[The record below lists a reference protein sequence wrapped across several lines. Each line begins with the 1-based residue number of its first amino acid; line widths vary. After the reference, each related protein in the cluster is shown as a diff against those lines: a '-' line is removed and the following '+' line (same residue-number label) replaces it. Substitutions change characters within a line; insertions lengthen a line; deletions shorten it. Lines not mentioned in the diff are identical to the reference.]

1 MITSINEYRKYNES
15 LSSDNQR
22 AAKLATLVELGRQMV
37 KNYKLAEEQATL
49 KAEKNAEV
57 AELLARMNKTSVI
70 AEGVLIEVYKPYET
84 TRLSSKAYFDF
95 VNNSVGVISED
106 FKTLSETIKSIST
119 KLSGGS
125 KYIRTT
131 KNTRDVPTGT
141 IKTTESLSSIWDSIK
156 EWFVSV
162 KNTILGMLPGMEAK
176 LADIKNDAVRFQDDS
191 EMVNI
196 PNGPS
201 NKKMAFAKTESN
213 KAQMW
218 EFYYRDANG
227 VETVVDTKIMRNPE
241 ESKYYKALQEKMLD
255 KDDTTCMVGYRNYGI
270 SEGAAKNNYV
280 LEDAIEGF
288 LKPYIKDGADYTLD
302 DDDNTVMLY
311 IPASDMLFD
320 IRDLHAP
327 EWNILRLAFQEFC
340 KQNDLYDFDVT
351 TTDGDTE
358 FVLSADVDIVDTRG
372 GFTNEATV
380 NEDLTPDQV
389 AARNAYSKEY
399 KRNRREQDRAIA
411 DVLTK
416 AKEAI
421 EISKTEAYYN
431 ELAATNEKMIMQLLE
446 ELNAKSVAIDDK
458 ILTLIKTEE
467 KEAFDMKVYEEKIT
481 NAEAVGDAVA
491 KMAKALME
499 IHKTT
504 STVSGSVR
512 HIGDTSDSPEGT
524 FNAHFDHETKT
535 VIPPT
540 SESVTNEGLSSWIMD
555 SWKTI
560 KGFFTSFRNA
570 SKSVDTSLAAI

>member
-1 MITSINEYRKYNES
+1 MITSLNEYRKYNES

-84 TRLSSKAYFDF
+84 KRLSSKAYFDF

-141 IKTTESLSSIWDSIK
+141 VKTTESLSSIWDSIK

-162 KNTILGMLPGMEAK
+162 KNMILGMLPGMEAK
-176 LADIKNDAVRFQDDS
+176 LTDIKNEAVRFQNDS
-191 EMVNI
+191 EMVDI
-196 PNGPS
+196 KNGPS
-201 NKKMAFAKTESN
+201 NKNMAFVKTESN

-218 EFYYRDANG
+218 EFYYRDTNG
-227 VETVVDTKIMRNPE
+227 VESVVDTKIMRNPE
-241 ESKYYKALQEKMLD
+241 NSKHYKALQEKMLD

-270 SEGAAKNNYV
+270 TEGAAKNNYV
-280 LEDAIEGF
+280 LEDTIEGF

-320 IRDLHAP
+320 IKDIHAP
-327 EWNILRLAFQEFC
+327 EWNILKLAFQEFC
-340 KQNDLYDFDVT
+340 NQNDLYDFDVT

-372 GFTNEATV
+372 GFTSEATV
-380 NEDLTPDQV
+380 NEDLTPEQI

-399 KRNRREQDRAIA
+399 KRNRREQDKAIA
-411 DVLTK
+411 DVLVK

-431 ELAATNEKMIMQLLE
+431 ELAATNEKMIIQLLE

-458 ILTLIKTEE
+458 ILTIVKTEE

-499 IHKTT
+499 IHKST
-504 STVSGSVR
+504 SAVSGSVR